1 MLKNIVKYIVIMSV
15 NIFGSSRNKS
25 NANNIKY
32 IDSKFITL
40 TKNLNTKLDK
50 SGGVLSGDLNM
61 GTSKISLSHEAEE
74 LHDVPNKKY
83 VDGVI
88 FQTVSNNGQSII
100 DLTKNVVTKEQL
112 AEILKT
118 KADKNV
124 ELNMNNN
131 FISNLLDP
139 QDKQDATTKGYVD
152 RKRTKNNVGYV
163 PQLNSNDN
171 NKYGFI
177 VSASS
182 ELIPNSAHK
191 VFSAYDQSWR
201 TAGMHRDF
209 WIKLKCP
216 EEIKVHK
223 FSLKGAGPEKIISW
237 SLQGSND
244 DVKWEELY
252 IAMNKLIRTDF
263 KFYSTRE
270 LSNKGAFIYFRIYV
284 VISEVGN
291 PGLTH
296 WQLYTVN

>member
-1 MLKNIVKYIVIMSV
+1 MSV
-15 NIFGSSRNKS
+15 NIFGSSSSNKS
-25 NANNIKY
+25 NTNHNKY
-32 IDSKFITL
+32 ADSKFITI
-40 TKNLNTKLDK
+40 TKKLNSKLDK
-50 SGGVLSGDLNM
+50 SGGTLSGDINM

-74 LHDVPNKKY
+74 EHDVPNKKY

-100 DLTKNVVTKEQL
+100 DLTKNVVTKEEL
-112 AEILKT
+112 VEILKT

-131 FISNLLDP
+131 FISHLLDP

-171 NKYGFI
+171 NKYGFT
-177 VSASS
+177 VPTNS
-182 ELIPNSAHK
+182 ELIPNSAFK
-191 VFSAYDQSWR
+191 VFNSFDQNWR
-201 TAGMHRDF
+201 TNRIHRDF

-216 EEIKVHK
+216 EEIKIHK

-237 SLQGSND
+237 ALQGTND
-244 DVKWEELY
+244 DVKWEDLY
-252 IAMNKLIRTDF
+252 IAMNEFIGTDF

-284 VISEVGN
+284 IMSELWN

-296 WQLYTVN
+296 CQLYNMN